1 MKEKILQLINHED
14 MNVLSDNKLSILLK
28 SQGINVA
35 RRTVTKYR
43 EEMHLPQSHKRKRLK
58 LLAV

>member
-1 MKEKILQLINHED
+1 

-43 EEMHLPQSHKRKRLK
+43 EEMNLPQSHKRKRLK